1 MASRDATTRLRV
13 RIREGQGP
21 PYEQLRDGIQR
32 QIERGTL
39 LPGDRLPPVRA
50 CAQDLDLAPNTVARS
65 YRALEE
71 AGWLIGRGRAG
82 TFVAELLPARGDET
96 KVALAEAAD
105 VYLRRAAQLGF
116 DRTEA
121 ERALRDNR

>member
-21 PYEQLRDGIQR
+21 PYEQLRDGIRR

-96 KVALAEAAD
+96 KAALAEAAD

>member
-1 MASRDATTRLRV
+1 MASRDATARLRV
-13 RIREGQGP
+13 RIREGHGP
-21 PYEQLRDGIQR
+21 PYEQLREGIQR

-82 TFVAELLPARGDET
+82 TFVAELLPTRGDET

-121 ERALRDNR
+121 RRALLNNR

>member
-13 RIREGQGP
+13 RIREGHGP
-21 PYEQLRDGIQR
+21 PYQQLRDGIRR
-32 QIERGTL
+32 QIERGAL

-50 CAQDLDLAPNTVARS
+50 CALELDLAPNTVARS
-65 YRALEE
+65 YRALED

-82 TFVAELLPARGDET
+82 TFVSERLPTGSDEA
-96 KVALAEAAD
+96 ALVEAAD

-116 DRTEA
+116 GRAEA
-121 ERALRDNR
+121 EHALRRDG

>member
-21 PYEQLRDGIQR
+21 PYEQLRDGIRR

>member
-96 KVALAEAAD
+96 KAALAEAAD